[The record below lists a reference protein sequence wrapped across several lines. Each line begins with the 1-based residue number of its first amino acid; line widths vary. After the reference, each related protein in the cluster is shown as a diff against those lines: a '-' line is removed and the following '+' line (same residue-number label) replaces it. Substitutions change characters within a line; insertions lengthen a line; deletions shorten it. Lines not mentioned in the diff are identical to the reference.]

1 MTQAMEID
9 PEAMSQLLNAA
20 LTAGA
25 TALTLALTL
34 LGRWL
39 NERFKSD
46 AARAII
52 LRADGAAQVA
62 VAAVEQTVRKR
73 LSEARPAG
81 DDGVLTHEE
90 AQAIMKA
97 ALEVARTELGRQGME
112 QLARVV
118 EDTDAVL
125 RNRIEAAVA
134 GAKK

>member
-1 MTQAMEID
+1 MEID